1 MKAKLALGVVLLAA
15 CSEGGSWVRPSP
27 GGSERASSPATEAS
41 GDVAGGETSE
51 FTGGG
56 DPCDE
61 IASSEPVALDD
72 PEVASWVAM
81 AQGHHEQT
89 LGWRRL
95 ALSDEV
101 AGFAEHTTL
110 SIDVNV
116 LGAREIVLGSSG
128 PDDELFGCSRRR
140 GRQIELEITLATG
153 DGAVATS
160 FRSWFHPAPTGS
172 RGMVLQYYGQ
182 TTDSSGPIDLNGTL
196 ELGLDPALGGT
207 PLLLVELEFGADS
220 VQGSLLPSVMPEVG
234 DREGTPWWPIEAL
247 FPDDGC
253 GGEGR
258 SIGLDEPF
266 AAIGETP
273 RAYYQRMVGARLHV
287 PTPAAWKSKPS
298 YDLPSP
304 LDVPLDLPPP
314 TEVSLGFGEPTRACA
329 IDTYVTV
336 YAPLT
341 VTTADGRVNLTQP
354 FAFNLS
360 EAPTFT
366 MSGVRAYIVEPT
378 PWVPAAEFDEQ
389 MGIDG
394 VNLPRGY
401 GSISFELSWEN
412 SLIEGRIV
420 VTQWDAFRQRAV
432 AYPVLEWC
440 QGAFCVR

>member
-1 MKAKLALGVVLLAA
+1 MKARLALGVIGLTA
-15 CSEGGSWVRPSP
+15 CSGGSWVRPSP
-27 GGSERASSPATEAS
+27 GGSERASSQATEV
-41 GDVAGGETSE
+41 GVDVAGGETSE

-61 IASSEPVALDD
+61 IASSEPLALDD

-81 AQGHHEQT
+81 VQGHHEQT

-101 AGFAEHTTL
+101 AGFAEHTSV

-116 LGAREIVLGSSG
+116 LGAREYVLGSSG
-128 PDDELFGCSRRR
+128 PDDELFGCSHRR
-140 GRQIELEITLATG
+140 GRQIELETTLATA
-153 DGAVATS
+153 DGAVATT
-160 FRSWFHPAPTGS
+160 FRSWFSPGPTGD
-172 RGMVLQYYGQ
+172 RGMVLRYYGT
-182 TTDSSGPIDLNGTL
+182 TTDGSGPVDLNGTL

-220 VQGSLLPSVMPEVG
+220 VQGSLLPEVMPEVG
-234 DREGTPWWPIEAL
+234 DREGAPWWPIEAL

-253 GGEGR
+253 QGEGR
-258 SIGLDEPF
+258 SIGLDESLE
-266 AAIGETP
+266 AIGGTP
-273 RAYYQRMVGARLHV
+273 RAYYQRMVSARRHA

-298 YDLPSP
+298 NVLPSP
-304 LDVPLDLPPP
+304 KDVPLDLPPP
-314 TEVSLGFGEPTRACA
+314 TEVSLSFGEPTRACA
-329 IDTYVTV
+329 IFNTYVTV

-360 EAPTFT
+360 EVLTFST
-366 MSGVRAYIVEPT
+366 SEVRGSIVEPT
-378 PWVPAAEFDEQ
+378 PWVPAADFDEQ

-394 VNLPRGY
+394 VNLPSGF
-401 GSISFELSWEN
+401 GSISFELYWEKA
-412 SLIEGRIV
+412 LIEGRIE
-420 VTQWDAFRQRAV
+420 VTQWDAFRHRAV

-440 QGAFCVR
+440 QGEYCVR